1 MFYIYKDAINIIKIL
16 QDKEQR
22 FYSNY
27 ICLFN
32 PLKIKSGTVLLE
44 IGCQPN
50 EVYFLVN
57 GCILIEPEH
66 KQLQS
71 HYFIEGAVFGEKD
84 ILQDKLSTET
94 YKALCDCFLLYLSK
108 ESFFTLLFEFPDF
121 RNDIMDIA
129 RAREKYRI
137 E

>member
-1 MFYIYKDAINIIKIL
+1 MKV
-16 QDKEQR
+16 
-22 FYSNY
+22 
-27 ICLFN
+27 
-32 PLKIKSGTVLLE
+32 KSGTVLLE

-94 YKALCDCFLLYLSK
+94 YTALCDCFLLYLSK
-108 ESFFTLLFEFPDF
+108 SSFFTLLSEFPDF

-129 RAREKYRI
+129 RAREKNRI